1 MNFLIVAAMHD
12 EIDEFNKH
20 ATLIETEPFKLYQYN
35 NHYIVISGIGKT
47 NASAATSY
55 ALTKY
60 PIIDHILNIGFAGG
74 TRPYHVG
81 DVVAVNEACYHD
93 VDLTMFGYEKGQIPK
108 SPAVFQSDLS
118 IVSNLTNYAKLYTGD
133 YFMLN
138 LPSEVAVFDMEGAD
152 IFQVADKFNKKST
165 SIKVISD
172 IIGNHNQLDNY
183 TTFESTNGARIIKD
197 ILMKILEV

>member
-1 MNFLIVAAMHD
+1 MNLLIVAAMHD

-93 VDLTMFGYEKGQIPK
+93 VDLTMFGYEKGQ
-108 SPAVFQSDLS
+108 DR
-118 IVSNLTNYAKLYTGD
+118 
-133 YFMLN
+133 
-138 LPSEVAVFDMEGAD
+138 
-152 IFQVADKFNKKST
+152 KST
-165 SIKVISD
+165 RLNSSHVRIS
-172 IIGNHNQLDNY
+172 Y
-183 TTFESTNGARIIKD
+183 A
-197 ILMKILEV
+197 V